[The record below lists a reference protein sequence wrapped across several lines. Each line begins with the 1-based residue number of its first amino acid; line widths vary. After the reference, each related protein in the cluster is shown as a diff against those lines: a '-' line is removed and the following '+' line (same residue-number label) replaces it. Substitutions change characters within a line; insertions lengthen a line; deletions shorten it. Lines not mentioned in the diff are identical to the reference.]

1 MAHLESDQADF
12 TAEPLKSPS
21 AAGPFRPHGLV
32 DQAAEAA
39 LSLAADR
46 RWDQIS
52 LREIALAAG
61 APLAD
66 LYAATPGKI
75 ALLDHL
81 SRSLDA
87 RALASAEA
95 DTSAETIDRLFEA
108 VMARL
113 EAMEPHRTALISIAR
128 SEGLLALAPRLPR
141 TAKALLEAA
150 GIDTGGVRGALR
162 LAAMTGVWTR
172 VLQVWRDDEGALNR
186 TMAEIDTQLKQ
197 INQRLSRLGA
207 GF

>member
-12 TAEPLKSPS
+12 AVDASIPAVGTA
-21 AAGPFRPHGLV
+21 GLV
-32 DQAAEAA
+32 DRAAEAA
-39 LSLAADR
+39 LALAADR
-46 RWDQIS
+46 RWDEIS
-52 LREIALAAG
+52 LREIAMAAG
-61 APLAD
+61 APMAE
-66 LYAATPGKI
+66 LYAAAPGKT

-81 SRSLDA
+81 SQTFDRH
-87 RALASAEA
+87 ALASAEA
-95 DTSAETIDRLFEA
+95 DGSAETIDRLFEA

-113 EAMEPHRTALISIAR
+113 EVMEPHRRALIAIAR

-150 GIDTGGVRGALR
+150 GIDSGGVRGVLR

-197 INQRLSRLGA
+197 TNQRLNRLGA